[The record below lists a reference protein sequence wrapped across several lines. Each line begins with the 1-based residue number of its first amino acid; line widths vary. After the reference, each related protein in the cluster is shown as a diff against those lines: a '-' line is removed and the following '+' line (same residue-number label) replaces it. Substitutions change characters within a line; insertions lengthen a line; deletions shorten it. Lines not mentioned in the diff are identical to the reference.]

1 MVDLQ
6 IQQQFGRIGLNITPF
21 QYNLTITPADLE
33 VQQRPAEIS
42 LEQPAAT
49 IEIDNTP
56 ARESLG
62 YYGIAAEQR
71 VFDQEAKSTV
81 DAGISR
87 RVNEGEQFADLTK
100 KVSVAKIV
108 SQDAE
113 PRQKELQIAC
123 TQPIQISVKN
133 YPVNFQVNI
142 GGVSVNARFGSVHGD
157 SQYGSVHSFMEQNP
171 YIKFHTVGAI
181 YDVQK

>member
-6 IQQQFGRIGLNITPF
+6 IQQQFGRIGLQVTPF
-21 QYNLTITPADLE
+21 QYNVSITPANFE

-62 YYGIAAEQR
+62 YYGVVAEQR
-71 VFDQEAKSTV
+71 AFDQEAKSTT

-87 RVNEGEQFADLTK
+87 RVREGEQFADLTK
-100 KVSVAKIV
+100 KVSVARIV

-113 PRQKELQIAC
+113 PRQKEVQIGC
-123 TQPIQISVKN
+123 SQPIRISVTTYSVN
-133 YPVNFQVNI
+133 YQANI
-142 GGVSVNARFGSVHGD
+142 GGVSVDARVGSVHGD
-157 SQYGSVHSFMEQNP
+157 LQYGSAQSIMEQNP
-171 YIKFHTVGAI
+171 YIKFHAVGAI